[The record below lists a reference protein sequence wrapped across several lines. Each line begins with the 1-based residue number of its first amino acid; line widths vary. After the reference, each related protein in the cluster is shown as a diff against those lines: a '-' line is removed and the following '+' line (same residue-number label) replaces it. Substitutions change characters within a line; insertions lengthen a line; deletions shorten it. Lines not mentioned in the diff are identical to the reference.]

1 MSDVQE
7 LRMQIVRI
15 LSQIQALRYALAEA
29 KSALSRAQ
37 SEAPLDREGGEE

>member
-1 MSDVQE
+1 MAV
-7 LRMQIVRI
+7 VRI

-37 SEAPLDREGGEE
+37 SEASLDREGEGE